1 MKRILTIA
9 LLALS
14 GLLPLTS
21 TLFPLPS
28 SLLPLHAQTVIDMHT
43 GQVSGKTR
51 EDYNYKAREDWQ
63 LREDSIA
70 YDDCIIRAFNYLHY
84 DSLQAAQNLFERALK
99 LRPDAPG
106 NVVVRHNIG
115 RIFIVRRQWKDAVNI
130 LTRVLEEQPRYNEAR
145 EDRATCFI
153 ELGNY
158 ASALKDYDYLL
169 AFNPEDEHYRLLH
182 AIVLGQTGAK
192 RDAID
197 ELDELLAD
205 NAELADAY
213 LVRAGLYTDL
223 GNRGFARRDLDA
235 AVRLGIPK
243 EEIQDLYEKLK

>member
-14 GLLPLTS
+14 GLFPLPS
-21 TLFPLPS
+21 TLFPLTS
-28 SLLPLHAQTVIDMHT
+28 SLFPLHAQTVIDMHT
-43 GQVSGKTR
+43 GRVSGKTR
-51 EDYNYKAREDWQ
+51 DDYKIQTREAWQ

-70 YDDCIIRAFNYLHY
+70 YDDCIVRAFNYLHY
-84 DSLQAAQNLFERALK
+84 DSLQAAQDLFERALK

-115 RIFIVRRQWKDAVNI
+115 RIFIVRRQWKDAINI
-130 LTRVLEEQPRYNEAR
+130 FTRVLEEQPRRAEVR

-158 ASALKDYDYLL
+158 NSALKDYDFLL
-169 AFNPEDEHYRLLH
+169 ALNPDDEHYRLLH

-197 ELDELLAD
+197 ELDELIAD
-205 NAELADAY
+205 NAALADAY

-243 EEIQDLYEKLK
+243 EEILDLYEKLK